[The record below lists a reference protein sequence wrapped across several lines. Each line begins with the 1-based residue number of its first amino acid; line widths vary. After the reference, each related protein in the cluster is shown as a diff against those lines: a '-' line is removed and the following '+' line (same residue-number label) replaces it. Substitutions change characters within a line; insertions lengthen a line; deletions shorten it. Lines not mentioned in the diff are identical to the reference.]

1 MRGKTNLLEGELTVW
16 DPADPGPFTAAAGTR
31 LTAVNGD
38 GTAVI
43 RSADPQGTEDVIY
56 PGWLVFRAD
65 GSGDD
70 DAVFLAPDNVSDGTG
85 TLFRADLPQPR

>member
-1 MRGKTNLLEGELTVW
+1 MRGKTNLLEGELEVW
-16 DPADPGPFTAAAGTR
+16 DPANPGPFTALAGTR
-31 LTAVNGD
+31 LLRVIGD

-43 RSADPQGTEDVIY
+43 RSADPDGTEDTVY

-70 DAVFLAPDNVSDGTG
+70 GAVFTAPYNVSAG
-85 TLFRADLPQPR
+85 ADTVFHVERG